1 MKVRMNK
8 ATWRAFG
15 GIAASFILVVSFQN
29 CGKAGFDSAL
39 DDSVEFGSTDAEL
52 NAKYGQYDAPK
63 VAAIPFGFETVMD
76 QISYNSC
83 ATSGLNSQSNN
94 FTFMFGAYDGGG
106 VGLSTAFHTYMDGN
120 FAPIYPNVALSAEQI
135 KQYIIDSPIN
145 KEATPVVAVRTI
157 NSLRAIHTT
166 NGSSVVLGS
175 NVIPVLGNLTNPLI
189 SDAFATKGVVA
200 NYFPFSDEQR
210 LIEGKMSFNS
220 DEPLSRAVRDDL
232 MNTGMMALTYLDDA
246 TDPSS
251 VRSAYSDQTLKKA
264 YGRGYRMTFA
274 NAVSPRGSASGLATN
289 NPNNILTDI
298 VETDLSTGAVAKT
311 WTCNAN
317 RRYMV
322 VKQSDQATQCPRDSI
337 ARMNDAAYR
346 LELAIVRRHLKAE
359 AWDISIDNRCVVPKS
374 PVTCYSSETIN
385 GAASSVAYSR
395 NEECFQSGK
404 ADYLGGTIPVKR
416 CAQFVTICNR

>member
-39 DDSVEFGSTDAEL
+39 DDAVEFGSSDAEL

-83 ATSGLNSQSNN
+83 ATSGLNTQSNN

-106 VGLSTAFHTYMDGN
+106 VSLSSAFHTYMEGN
-120 FAPIYPNVALSAEQI
+120 FSPIYPNAALSAEQL
-135 KQYIIDSPIN
+135 KQYLIDSPAN
-145 KEATPVVAVRTI
+145 KQATPVVAVRTI

-166 NGSSVVLGS
+166 NGSSVILGS
-175 NVIPVLGNLTNPLI
+175 NVIPVLGSLTNPLI
-189 SDAFATKGVVA
+189 SDSFATKGVTA

-232 MNTGMMALTYLDDA
+232 MNTGMLALTYLDDP
-246 TDPSS
+246 TDASS
-251 VRSAYSDQTLKKA
+251 VRAATTEQVLKKA
-264 YGRGYRMTFA
+264 YGRGYRMSFA
-274 NAVSPRGSASGLATN
+274 NAVSPRGSGSGLASN

-298 VETDLSTGAVAKT
+298 VETDLSTGGVVKT

-322 VKQSDQATQCPRDSI
+322 VKAGDQATQCPRDSI
-337 ARMNDAAYR
+337 SRMNDAAYR

-359 AWDISIDNRCVVPKS
+359 AWDVSIDNRCVVPKS

-385 GAASSVAYSR
+385 GQASSVAYSR

-404 ADYLGGTIPVKR
+404 ADYLGKTIPVKR